1 MEMPVSFPES
11 MSTWQVGSAERNMKC
26 VFREQ
31 NGNCS
36 LPEEI
41 QAGLAEVVGLEGK

>member
-1 MEMPVSFPES
+1 MLVSFPES
-11 MSTWQVGSAERNMKC
+11 MSTCQVGSAERNKKC

-31 NGNCS
+31 SGNDL

-41 QAGLAEVVGLEGK
+41 QAGLAEVVG